1 MKPKPR
7 PGRRVTDVVVLN
19 TAMLTFISFWH
30 AGAIVLCDL
39 ASTAWYI
46 GGIVA
51 TAIGPAAPWFI
62 LAVMLFAAP
71 VLALYIEGSS
81 MFVRGGVYKVVREAM
96 GSRLAKISVSALM
109 FDYVLTGAISSVSAG
124 QYLAGLLNS
133 ALPRLHV
140 QWSVDPKLFSV
151 VFALAVVAYFWRQN
165 IRGIEESSD
174 KAVKIMSLVG
184 VMAAVTLAWAAY
196 TIAVRGFH
204 WPTFET
210 RFTPESLG
218 WLGAG
223 QWHTRIG
230 ALGLLIAYGHA
241 FLGMSGLE
249 TLAQVYREMEAP
261 KLVNLKR
268 AALLIFFSALLL
280 TGSVCFLAEGL
291 IPAAVRGQYT
301 DNLLSGLAM
310 SLAGPHWALLLLQ
323 AFVVLVGVLILS
335 GAVNTSIMGSNGVLN
350 RLAEDGIMPE
360 ALRHLHPRFGTTHRM
375 IDLVV
380 VLQVLTIVL
389 CRGDIYLLGEAYAF
403 GLIWS
408 FVFNAAAVLV
418 LRFKDRSPRLWRFPL
433 NLRAGG
439 FDWPIGLGLLFLVL
453 LSVGLVNFATKKV
466 ATVAGLTFTA
476 FFFALFTVSERLNRR
491 AAAHAGEGHQDK
503 FNLRQAD
510 DLKILREE
518 IDKPNR
524 VLVAVRDPG
533 NLYHLN
539 KILETLDS
547 ETTDLVVF
555 TSRIRTGLGLVDE
568 TVKMDDEE
576 TNLFTRVLS
585 AAEKHGK
592 TVTPM
597 LVVSNEPFYAITQ
610 AAQAVGASEVVFGVS
625 AKLSTD
631 AQLERLAMTWG
642 SLQQDKKPVRFR
654 IIGPHVEH
662 AVDL

>member
-1 MKPKPR
+1 MKPEPC
-7 PGRRVTDVVVLN
+7 PGRRVTEVVVLN

-30 AGAIVLCDL
+30 AGAIVLCDM

-46 GGIVA
+46 GGIVE

-62 LAVMLFAAP
+62 VGVMFFAAP
-71 VLALYIEGSS
+71 VLALYVEGSS
-81 MFVRGGVYKVVREAM
+81 MFVRGGVYKVVRESM
-96 GSRLAKISVSALM
+96 GGTLAKVSVSALM

-124 QYLAGLLNS
+124 QYLAGLVNS
-133 ALPRLHV
+133 AFPRLSIH
-140 QWSVDPKLFSV
+140 WSVDPKLFSV
-151 VFALAVVAYFWRQN
+151 AFALAVVAYFWRQN

-184 VMAAVTLAWAAY
+184 VMAVVTFAWSAY

-204 WPTFET
+204 WPSFET

-218 WLGAG
+218 WLASG
-223 QWHTRIG
+223 QWHKRIG
-230 ALGLLIAYGHA
+230 LLGLVIAYGHA
-241 FLGMSGLE
+241 FLGMSGVE

-268 AALLIFFSALLL
+268 AALLIFFSALVL
-280 TGSVCFLAEGL
+280 TGSVSLLAEGL
-291 IPAAVRGQYT
+291 IPDAIRGRYT

-310 SLAGPHWALLLLQ
+310 SMAGPHWALLLLQ

-335 GAVNTSIMGSNGVLN
+335 GAVNTSIMGSNGVMN

-360 ALRHLHPRFGTTHRM
+360 SLRHLHPRFGTTHRM
-375 IDLVV
+375 INTVV
-380 VLQVLTIVL
+380 VLQALTIVL

-403 GLIWS
+403 GVIWS
-408 FVFNAAAVLV
+408 FVFKSAAVLV

-439 FDWPIGLGLLFLVL
+439 FDWPIGLALLFLTL
-453 LSVGLVNFATKKV
+453 LAIGLVNFTTKKV
-466 ATVAGLTFTA
+466 ATVSGLSFTA
-476 FFFALFTVSERLNRR
+476 FFFVLFTISERINRR
-491 AAAHAGEGHQDK
+491 VAARASAGHQEK

-510 DLKILREE
+510 DLSVIRAE

-524 VLVAVRDPG
+524 LLVAVRDPN

-555 TSRIRTGLGLVDE
+555 TSRIRTGLGLIDE
-568 TVKMDDEE
+568 TVVMDHDEQK
-576 TNLFTRVLS
+576 LFTRILEL
-585 AAEKHGK
+585 AEKSGK
-592 TVTPM
+592 SVTPM
-597 LVVSNEPFYAITQ
+597 LVVSNEPFYAIT
-610 AAQAVGASEVVFGVS
+610 
-625 AKLSTD
+625 
-631 AQLERLAMTWG
+631 
-642 SLQQDKKPVRFR
+642 
-654 IIGPHVEH
+654 
-662 AVDL
+662 